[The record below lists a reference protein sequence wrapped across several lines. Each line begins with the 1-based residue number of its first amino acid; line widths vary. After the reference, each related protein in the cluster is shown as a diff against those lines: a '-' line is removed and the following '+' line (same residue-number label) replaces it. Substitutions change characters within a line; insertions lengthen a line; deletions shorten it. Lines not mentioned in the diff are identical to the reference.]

1 MKVRGGFISN
11 SSSASFVIRMD
22 GLEGKQ
28 MTVEDVKRFFPPSD
42 KAKEVLSINDLEDI
56 YIALWILLTAHE
68 DDEDFYGFESSSYPE
83 YKWKK
88 GRRVRCG
95 QDSDSE
101 IYHLLNGRVSQN
113 LYSYNESLFDTGS
126 IRFLNEF

>member
-1 MKVRGGFISN
+1 MKVRVGFISN
-11 SSSASFVIRMD
+11 SSSASFIIRMD

-42 KAKEVLSINDLEDI
+42 KAKEVLSMNDLEEV
-56 YIALWILLTAHE
+56 YIALWTLLTAHE
-68 DDEDFYGFESSSYPE
+68 DDEDFYGFESSSYSE

-88 GRRVRCG
+88 GRRVMCG

-113 LYSYNESLFDTGS
+113 LYSYNESLFDTGN

>member
-11 SSSASFVIRMD
+11 SSSASFIIRMD

-68 DDEDFYGFESSSYPE
+68 DDEDFYGFESSSYPK

-88 GRRVRCG
+88 GRKVRCG
-95 QDSDSE
+95 QDSDAE
-101 IYHLLNGRVSQN
+101 YYRLLNNRVSQN
-113 LYSYNESLFDTGS
+113 LYCYNESLFDTGN

>member
-11 SSSASFVIRMD
+11 SSSASFIIRMD

-42 KAKEVLSINDLEDI
+42 KAKKVLSMNDLEDI
-56 YIALWILLTAHE
+56 YIAVWTLLTAHE
-68 DDEDFYGFESSSYPE
+68 DDGDFYGFESSSYPE
-83 YKWKK
+83 YRWKK

-95 QDSDSE
+95 QDSDAE
-101 IYHLLNGRVSQN
+101 YYHLLNNKVSQN
-113 LYSYNESLFDTGS
+113 LYSYNESLFDTGN
-126 IRFLNEF
+126 IRFSNEF

>member
-1 MKVRGGFISN
+1 MKVRSGFVSN
-11 SSSASFVIRMD
+11 SSSASFIIRMD

-56 YIALWILLTAHE
+56 YIALWILLTAYE

-88 GRRVRCG
+88 GRRVSCG

-101 IYHLLNGRVSQN
+101 IYHLLNNRVSQN
-113 LYSYNESLFDTGS
+113 LYSYNESLFDTGN